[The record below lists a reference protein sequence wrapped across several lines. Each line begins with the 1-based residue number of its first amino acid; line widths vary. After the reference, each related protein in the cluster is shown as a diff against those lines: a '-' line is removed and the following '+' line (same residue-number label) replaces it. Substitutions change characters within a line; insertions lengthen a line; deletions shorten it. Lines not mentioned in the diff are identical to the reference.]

1 MGLRVESA
9 ETKNNQSHM
18 NKTLVIVIIAIIVV
32 VGGVFIFSSNKT
44 QAPKNEF
51 IDTSK
56 IPPLVGENPTPTQPV
71 TPKTITVEYGA
82 NGFSPASIEINV
94 GDTVAFINKS
104 TSNFWPASNPH
115 PTHTDYPEFDAK
127 KNITPGETYSF
138 TFTKTGTWG
147 YHNHKNPAEKSTVI
161 VK

>member
-71 TPKTITVEYGA
+71 TPKTITV
-82 NGFSPASIEINV
+82 
-94 GDTVAFINKS
+94 
-104 TSNFWPASNPH
+104 
-115 PTHTDYPEFDAK
+115 
-127 KNITPGETYSF
+127 
-138 TFTKTGTWG
+138 
-147 YHNHKNPAEKSTVI
+147 
-161 VK
+161 